1 MADQEHIKPLTEQ
14 DERDAFSDASLALGK
29 AWGLAQTMCALLDE
43 RPDDVVIESIMRTIR
58 QFVVVAYGKVQTRD
72 DVQMEVGALLDT
84 CDLVMI
90 DSQEAE
96 YKPGSPAM
104 WALEAI
110 PDIIQHAKDAVDAIP
125 WGLPQLKAA

>member
-14 DERDAFSDASLALGK
+14 DERDAFGEASMALGK
-29 AWGLAQTMCALLDE
+29 AWGLANTMCAMLDE
-43 RPDDVVIESIMRTIR
+43 RPDDVVIESVMRMLR
-58 QFVVVAYGKVQTRD
+58 QLVAAAYGKVQSRD
-72 DVQMEVGALLDT
+72 GIQMEVGALLDT

-96 YKPGSPAM
+96 YKPGSPAS

-110 PDIIQHAKDAVDAIP
+110 PDIIQHAKDAVDAVP

>member
-14 DERDAFSDASLALGK
+14 DERDAFNEASLALGK
-29 AWGLAQTMCALLDE
+29 AWGLAQTMCVMLDE
-43 RPDDVVIESIMRTIR
+43 RPDDVVIESIMRMIR
-58 QFVVVAYGKVQTRD
+58 QFVVAAYGKVQSRD
-72 DVQMEVGALLDT
+72 CVRMEVGAALDT
-84 CDLVMI
+84 CDLVML

-110 PDIIQHAKDAVDAIP
+110 PDIIQHAKDAVDAVP

>member
-14 DERDAFSDASLALGK
+14 DERDAFSEASLALGK
-29 AWGLAQTMCALLDE
+29 AWGIAQTMCALMDE

-58 QFVVVAYGKVQTRD
+58 QFVAVAYGKVQTRD

>member
-14 DERDAFSDASLALGK
+14 DERDAFSEASLALGK
-29 AWGLAQTMCALLDE
+29 AWGLAQTMCVMLDE
-43 RPDDVVIESIMRTIR
+43 RPDDVVIESIMRMIR
-58 QFVVVAYGKVQTRD
+58 QFVVAAYGKVQSREGI
-72 DVQMEVGALLDT
+72 QMEVGAALDT
-84 CDLVMI
+84 CDLVML

-110 PDIIQHAKDAVDAIP
+110 PDIIQHAKDAVDAVP

>member
-14 DERDAFSDASLALGK
+14 AERDAFNEASLALGK
-29 AWGLAQTMCALLDE
+29 AWGLAQTMCALMDE

-58 QFVVVAYGKVQTRD
+58 QFVVVAYGKAQSREAVRMD
-72 DVQMEVGALLDT
+72 VGAALDT